1 MPERPGDRHEP
12 FSGFAG
18 PDDLIRYDISWRKKQ
33 HAKQYYIEYR
43 NKTLTGQKQNTRAR
57 TMLATLQESIDF
69 DAEAYRA
76 HRAAILKLRNCDD
89 DPDFLKLLAKDLQ
102 LEGEL
107 VDSDDDAARKLAAA
121 GASTKHTMLWIW
133 TANGVYSG
141 NASVDK
147 DDVDKTIQHLWAKA
161 MARKDR
167 WVEEAELLRKDMR
180 RCLRSLEVE
189 ADVWLRRADVDLGR
203 SPAYHSSTRA
213 YALKHH
219 TMWLQ
224 LRDHFC
230 NVWNSPMGKT
240 KRHIFE
246 RWQELNDKAN
256 VWLAES
262 QALLGFEETADKGKD
277 TPTPAELPGVASV

>member
-1 MPERPGDRHEP
+1 
-12 FSGFAG
+12 
-18 PDDLIRYDISWRKKQ
+18 
-33 HAKQYYIEYR
+33 
-43 NKTLTGQKQNTRAR
+43 
-57 TMLATLQESIDF
+57 MLATLQESIDF

-107 VDSDDDAARKLAAA
+107 MDSDDDTARKLAAA
-121 GASTKHTMLWIW
+121 GRQRAWHIHVSTSKHTMLWIW
-133 TANGVYSG
+133 TTNGVYSG

-167 WVEEAELLRKDMR
+167 WVEEAELLREDMR

-189 ADVWLRRADVDLGR
+189 ADVWLRCADVDLGHG
-203 SPAYHSSTRA
+203 PAYHSSTRA

-240 KRHIFE
+240 RWHIFE
-246 RWQELNDKAN
+246 RWQELNDNAN

-262 QALLGFEETADKGKD
+262 QALLGFEDTADKGKD